1 MDRAQ
6 LSEIF
11 HLLTPNVYFQPPNG
25 LKMDYP
31 CITYKLDAEDVQ
43 YADNSKY
50 RLHDRYQ
57 VTVMDRDP
65 DSVLRKMVSS
75 LQYCEFDRS
84 FAADNLNHYF
94 FNLFI

>member
-11 HLLTPNVYFQPPNG
+11 HLFVPNVYFQPPNG
-25 LKMDYP
+25 LKMEYP
-31 CITYKLDAEDVQ
+31 CIVYKLNAEDVQ
-43 YADNSKY
+43 HADNGKY
-50 RLHDRYQ
+50 RLNEGYQ

-65 DSVLRKMVSS
+65 DGVLRKMVSS
-75 LQYCEFDRS
+75 LPMCKFDRS
-84 FAADNLNHYF
+84 FASENLNHYF